1 MVRMSK
7 LINLIQKINCLFEKC
22 YWKKKKRKHTKKQQS
37 TLSQGNEELGV
48 LRDKRQNLTNKRNY
62 ALLEDKPST

>member
-1 MVRMSK
+1 M
-7 LINLIQKINCLFEKC
+7 LLE
-22 YWKKKKRKHTKKQQS
+22 KKKKRKHTKKQQS
-37 TLSQGNEELGV
+37 TLSQDNEELGV